1 MRQEYQVIVVGSG
14 PAGSVAAYEL
24 AKKGIEVAILEK
36 QHLPRYKCCAGGVSV
51 GAAKLLDID
60 FQELVEDT
68 ITRVYISF
76 QGKTPFHGEHSSPLM
91 YTVMRDR
98 FDYALVQRAKEAGA
112 VVFEESEATQIKIND
127 KGIEVSTS
135 GGDFSAQY
143 LVGADGANSLVA
155 RELKLQTR
163 REWIVAIQREIEVE
177 EEILAKVKSRV
188 ILDFGRVNRGY
199 AWIFPKLQ
207 HLSVGMACLSSG
219 AKNLKKYYHDF
230 LISWNL
236 DKGTTLREDT
246 ALLPISRGNPIVCE
260 NRVALVGDAAGL
272 VDPLIG
278 EGIYNAIWSAQL
290 AAQTITLAIA
300 EGSSDLLSYQQAVN
314 QHIVP
319 ELEIAKKFSRLFTT
333 FPALFFEMLKREE
346 IVWRGCRFFLRRDMN
361 YSSIMQGLGGPRGL
375 MKLLLKTQDG
385 GKIRDKD

>member
-1 MRQEYQVIVVGSG
+1 MRI
-14 PAGSVAAYEL
+14 PL
-24 AKKGIEVAILEK
+24 
-36 QHLPRYKCCAGGVSV
+36 
-51 GAAKLLDID
+51 
-60 FQELVEDT
+60 
-68 ITRVYISF
+68 RVYINF
-76 QGKTPFHGEHSSPLM
+76 QGKTPFHEEHSSPLM

-127 KGIEVSTS
+127 KGVEVSTS

-143 LVGADGANSLVA
+143 LVGADGANSIVA
-155 RELKLQTR
+155 RDLRLQIR

-177 EEILAKVKSRV
+177 ERVLANTRSQV
-188 ILDFGRVNRGY
+188 IMDFGRVNRGY

-207 HLSVGMACLSSG
+207 HLSVGMACPGSE
-219 AKNLKKYYHDF
+219 AKNLKKHYHDF
-230 LISWNL
+230 LVSWGL

-260 NRVALVGDAAGL
+260 GRVALVGDAAGL

-290 AAQTITLAIA
+290 AAQAITLAIA

-314 QHIVP
+314 QYIVP
-319 ELEIAKKFSRLFTT
+319 ELKIAQKFSRLFAT
-333 FPALFFEMLKREE
+333 FPALF
-346 IVWRGCRFFLRRDMN
+346 LRC
-361 YSSIMQGLGGPRGL
+361 
-375 MKLLLKTQDG
+375 
-385 GKIRDKD
+385 